1 MIARR
6 RDLLLA
12 TVAVAL
18 ACNRVTGQ
26 AESDAPLVELRD
38 RQGERRLSLWKTPQG
53 FRWQDTSE
61 GSGRIRIEPG
71 GGLQAQDSPGGAV
84 GLGPDPSGS
93 LQLRRLDGGLLR
105 LSRDGGL
112 LRVGDGAGIPVA
124 RVRVEKDEALV
135 HDAGGVVILRARPE
149 GGRIVVT
156 DREGGAVAF
165 VVGQTT
171 PERAALVS
179 LSSLSALERALL
191 LAMPSL

>member
-6 RDLLLA
+6 RALLLA
-12 TVAVAL
+12 TVALAL

-26 AESDAPLVELRD
+26 EGSDPPLIELRD
-38 RQGERRLSLWKTPQG
+38 ARGERRLTLWKTTQG
-53 FRWQDTSE
+53 FRWHDARE
-61 GSGRIRIEPG
+61 GSGRIQAEPG
-71 GGLQAQDSPGGAV
+71 GRLQAQDSPAGPV
-84 GLGPDPSGS
+84 GLGPDPGGAV
-93 LQLRRLDGGLLR
+93 QLRRLDGGLLR
-105 LSRDGGL
+105 LSRDGAL
-112 LRVGDGAGIPVA
+112 LRVGDGAGIPLA
-124 RVRVEKDEALV
+124 RVRLENEEALV
-135 HDAGGVVILRARPE
+135 HDAGGVVILRARRE

-191 LAMPSL
+191 LAMQIL